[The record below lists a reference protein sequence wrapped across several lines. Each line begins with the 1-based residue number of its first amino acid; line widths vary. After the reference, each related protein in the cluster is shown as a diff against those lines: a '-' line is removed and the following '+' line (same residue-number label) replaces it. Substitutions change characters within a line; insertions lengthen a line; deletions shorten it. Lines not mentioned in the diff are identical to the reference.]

1 MSKKLVIS
9 SVDDVWSVR
18 EGAIG
23 LLTSMGFVAETPER
37 AQHSPSPA
45 PSGTPHLGG
54 RT

>member
-37 AQHSPSPA
+37 AQHSPSPGS
-45 PSGTPHLGG
+45 SGTPHLGG